1 MAWLLLM
8 KDIENV
14 VNRLYRLKELG
25 YTKIPRH
32 LEEAALIY
40 FNSKGI
46 LPETGGLS
54 ISRETLNHF
63 DQYVSTFKSF
73 RQNRTAGHEKIRNNF
88 GNTYMYYYHFK

>member
-1 MAWLLLM
+1 MLM
-8 KDIENV
+8 KDIESV
-14 VNRLYRLKELG
+14 MSRLYRMKDLG

-40 FNSKGI
+40 FNSKGT
-46 LPETGGLS
+46 LPDMGGLS

-63 DQYVSTFKSF
+63 DQYVSTYKSF
-73 RQNRTAGHEKIRNNF
+73 RQNRTAGQEKIHKNF